1 MSLLF
6 PLAVPAAY
14 KAAPGDGELFKLT
27 ISAILAGAVFG
38 DHWQVP
44 TCGTPSSAPSLLLLL
59 GGIADA
65 VMLFSAAR
73 PACDVAEFKCATKC
87 TQTGMQPCQ
96 RD

>member
-38 DHWQVP
+38 DHW
-44 TCGTPSSAPSLLLLL
+44 CAYSLFTRICR
-59 GGIADA
+59 GRGVTAFVMPVSMCIAI
-65 VMLFSAAR
+65 R
-73 PACDVAEFKCATKC
+73 
-87 TQTGMQPCQ
+87 
-96 RD
+96 